1 MLHPLLFAARRSAL
15 VLALLSASLPW
26 GSALRAAEPSAAD
39 RASAKDFL
47 REGKDLRDAGDHAG
61 ARKKFEAAYALV
73 PTPITGS
80 LLARELVTLGLLVEA
95 REVLGAIEQMPA
107 KSTESADGRQ
117 ARADA
122 SALLAEILPKI
133 PVLEV
138 QLEGAEGK
146 AVALKID
153 GETVPAVAAQQ
164 GIRVNPGKHEVIA
177 TVDGSERAQTVDA
190 KEGQRATARFDL
202 AVVVAPPKP
211 AEPPKEPAKPPAP
224 IAPAE
229 AQPPKLVPVRL
240 AAPPADTPSSST
252 KWIGVAG
259 VGAGV
264 VAMGVSGILGLSA
277 RSTYNDATS
286 AHCPTG
292 PCDAA
297 GQQGI
302 SDARS
307 RASTATIVFGVGAL
321 LAVGGAVLWLTAPG
335 AQESKVGVTG
345 VGIGAS
351 GVTIGGRF

>member
-1 MLHPLLFAARRSAL
+1 MRRTARLRAFGVCLAAL
-15 VLALLSASLPW
+15 VLASIPWSAT
-26 GSALRAAEPSAAD
+26 AHAAEPSAAD

-80 LLARELVTLGLLVEA
+80 LLAHELVTLGLLVEA
-95 REVLGAIEQMPA
+95 RDVLGAIEQMPA

-122 SALLAEILPKI
+122 SALLAEIMPQI

-138 QLEGAEGK
+138 KLKGLAGGAS
-146 AVALKID
+146 VVVKID
-153 GETVPAVAAQQ
+153 GKEVPLVAAQQ
-164 GIRVNPGKHEVIA
+164 GIRVNPGKHRVAAKGESTERSQEV
-177 TVDGSERAQTVDA
+177 EA
-190 KEGQRATARFDL
+190 KAGQRATVELDL
-202 AVVVAPPKP
+202 TGAAAPPKP
-211 AEPPKEPAKPPAP
+211 PPPVPTPAPVKPAPVPAKPPP
-224 IAPAE
+224 S
-229 AQPPKLVPVRL
+229 
-240 AAPPADTPSSST
+240 APPIEDTGSSAP

-264 VAMGVSGILGLSA
+264 VAIGVGGILGLSA
-277 RSTYNDATS
+277 KSTYNEATS
-286 AHCPTG
+286 THCPTG

-307 RASTATIVFGVGAL
+307 RASTATIVMGVGAV
-321 LAVGGAVLWLTAPG
+321 LAVGGAVLWLTAPRG
-335 AQESKVGVTG
+335 QDAKVGITG
-345 VGIGAS
+345 VGVGAS